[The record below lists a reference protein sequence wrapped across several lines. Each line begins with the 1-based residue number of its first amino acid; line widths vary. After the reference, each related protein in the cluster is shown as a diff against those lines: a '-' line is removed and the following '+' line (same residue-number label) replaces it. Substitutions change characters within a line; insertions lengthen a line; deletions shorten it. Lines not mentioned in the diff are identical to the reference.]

1 MVSLRSVSAAGETVI
16 GKDHGAVF
24 WRNQYGGNREVL
36 ARCVFDG
43 SRGKSGGS
51 PSSAFAE
58 TKNVKEWL
66 RGWKHVDDR
75 ML

>member
-24 WRNQYGGNREVL
+24 WRNQHGDNGEVL
-36 ARCVFDG
+36 APVRLRRFKRQV
-43 SRGKSGGS
+43 RRLALI
-51 PSSAFAE
+51 AFAE